1 MKRAVAVPLFA
12 FLRNIII
19 AFLVML
25 LAAMAFAQQAEHKQL
40 AYHIAGVIEPSVY
53 PLISLQGV
61 PIQWNA
67 PTFEGFV
74 FRGVESKKDVCVG
87 VATCY
92 SYDGRGNWQFN
103 LTGTVFCK
111 NTCTY
116 AATGNLVVGDPIELP
131 DGSQVR
137 NLSAILTGT
146 WTDQTGTAYAN
157 VLGYFSTYTAPT
169 IGWPPDAIPVPAQG
183 GITIVLVDN

>member
-1 MKRAVAVPLFA
+1 MRRAVAVLLFA

-25 LAAMAFAQQAEHKQL
+25 LAAMAFAQQAEHKQPT
-40 AYHIAGVIEPSVY
+40 YRITGITEPSVY
-53 PLISLQGV
+53 PLFDMGGS

-74 FRGVESKKDVCVG
+74 FRGAKKNACAG
-87 VATCY
+87 AGKTSYC
-92 SYDGRGNWQFN
+92 YDGQGNWQFN
-103 LTGTVFCK
+103 LTGKMFCE

-116 AATGNLVVGDPIELP
+116 AATGDLVIGDPVELP

-137 NLSAILTGT
+137 YLSAILTGT
-146 WTDQTGTAYAN
+146 WTDQTGTAYPS
-157 VLGYFSTYTAPT
+157 VLGYYSTYTAPT
-169 IGWPPDAIPVPAQG
+169 RCWPLDEIPVPAQG
-183 GITIVLVDN
+183 GITIVLADN